1 MIITSI
7 IFLLL
12 TVSIISLFLRYKG
25 VRLAYLWMI
34 FIFTT
39 SIVWLLLFI
48 IQPDEISPL
57 IVKNWIKIGSTPV
70 DLTLEIN
77 SINWPIS
84 ISYFTILLSYLLTSI
99 VRLRGNKSLYAWVEM
114 TALVISGWLVLLTR
128 DYWSILITWTLI
140 DFVELIFHLRYKML
154 DPERFYFHFLVK
166 FIGSMLLVFGISRS
180 FQVNPQSLFGN
191 NIEGVGTVIL
201 LAAILHSGVF
211 SNTQKKSSKIN
222 YSQISLIFLR
232 IISFTASFYVLTY
245 ITDHRLS
252 FLSEIIIKILFLGV
266 AIWGAYRW
274 AMGSNE
280 SYKFQE
286 LLFAFGGMVRYLYL
300 TGSGAAIVY
309 WLILL
314 LMPIG
319 WLFLYSD
326 RDLWIHIF
334 WFFCIFMMSGL
345 PFSLTFQGLKKFL
358 INNGSIDLLLMTVPM
373 ILVIG
378 GYIKHALRKSGKYNS
393 LEPWYQIFYL
403 FGLFLPF
410 ISMSAV
416 VLKNT
421 WLLADEVSGWWI
433 GSVVLILSITVY
445 FYQVKSKK
453 QIIEFKNVRELR
465 IGSISVSFQVA
476 QMIPEKVYF
485 LFKNFLTF
493 ISRLFEGAGGILWAV
508 VFLALFMTILK
519 FQGGI

>member
-1 MIITSI
+1 MVITSI

-12 TVSIISLFLRYKG
+12 TASAVSLFLRYKG

-57 IVKNWIKIGSTPV
+57 VVKNWIKIGSTPV

-84 ISYFTILLSYLLTSI
+84 VSYFTILLSYLLTSI

-114 TALVISGWLVLLTR
+114 TVLVISGWLVLLAR

-166 FIGSMLLVFGISRS
+166 FIGSMLLVFGISMS
-180 FQVNPQSLFGN
+180 FQVNPQSLFEN

-201 LAAILHSGVF
+201 LAAILHSGIF
-211 SNTQKKSSKIN
+211 FDTQKKSPKIN
-222 YSQISLIFLR
+222 YSQNSLIFLR
-232 IISFTASFYVLTY
+232 IISFTASFFVLTY

-252 FLSEIIIKILFLGV
+252 FLSEIIIKILFLGT
-266 AIWGAYRW
+266 AIWGAHKW
-274 AMGSNE
+274 AMGLNE
-280 SYKFQE
+280 SYRFQE
-286 LLFAFGGMVRYLYL
+286 LLLAFGGMVGYLYL

-309 WLILL
+309 WLILM

-326 RDLWIHIF
+326 RDLWINIF

-345 PFSLTFQGLKKFL
+345 PFSLTFQGLKEFL
-358 INNGSIDLLLMTVPM
+358 INGSLIDLLLMTMPM
-373 ILVIG
+373 RLVIS
-378 GYIKHALRKSGKYNS
+378 GYIKHALEKSGKYNS
-393 LEPWYQIFYL
+393 LEPWYKIFYL
-403 FGLFLPF
+403 FGLFLPL

-421 WLLADEVSGWWI
+421 GLIANEFGGWWI
-433 GSVVLILSITVY
+433 GSVILSLSIMVF
-445 FYQVKSKK
+445 FYQVKSKN

-465 IGSISVSFQVA
+465 IGSISVSFKIA
-476 QMIPEKVYF
+476 QMISKKVYF
-485 LFKNFLTF
+485 LFENLLTF